1 MLSRF
6 NNEVLSYGPAAVLP
20 QNLNDTWLKQLQD
33 KADEYLDSQ
42 FELDECRRPKG
53 DADPLLT
60 TCVIELV
67 RYQEGTIVELSNE
80 DLLDKVTLFA
90 LTLTME
96 TARRESKFDITPPS
110 LDNILDWTR
119 IYDVQADR
127 PEFID
132 VLEKACILRRPKR
145 NWIKNLRDRFSG
157 KTSEMKVS

>member
-20 QNLNDTWLKQLQD
+20 QNLSGAWLKLLQD
-33 KADEYLDSQ
+33 KADEFLDSQ

-53 DADPLLT
+53 DADPLLA

-67 RYQEGTIVELSNE
+67 RYQEGTIVELSND
-80 DLLDKVTLFA
+80 DLLDKVTLFS

-96 TARRESKFDITPPS
+96 TARRESNFEITPPS
-110 LDNILDWTR
+110 LENILEWNR

-132 VLEKACILRRPKR
+132 VLEKACILRRPKQ

-157 KTSEMKVS
+157 KASELKVS

>member
-1 MLSRF
+1 MLARF
-6 NNEVLSYGPAAVLP
+6 NNEVLSYGPAAILP
-20 QNLNDTWLKQLQD
+20 QNLSETWLHVLQD

-42 FELDECRRPKG
+42 FEIDECRRPKG
-53 DADPLLT
+53 DADPLLS

-96 TARRESKFDITPPS
+96 TARRESEFDLDLPS
-110 LDNILDWTR
+110 LENILEWDR
-119 IYDVQADR
+119 IYDVQSER

-132 VLEKACILRRPKR
+132 VLEKACILRKPKR
-145 NWIKNLRDRFSG
+145 NWIKDLRERFAG
-157 KTSEMKVS
+157 KSSELKVS